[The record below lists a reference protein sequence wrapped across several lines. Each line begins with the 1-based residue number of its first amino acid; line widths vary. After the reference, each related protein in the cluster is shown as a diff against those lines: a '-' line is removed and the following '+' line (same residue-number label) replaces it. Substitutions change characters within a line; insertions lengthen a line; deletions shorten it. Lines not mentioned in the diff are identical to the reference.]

1 MNGQTEKQKH
11 EIVLKN
17 RRELTVQGVQEVD
30 SFDENSAVLNTVVG
44 ELTVEGEELKIGT
57 LDTEKGVVTVSG
69 RINGVF
75 YSEDQPKEK
84 RGIFKRIFD

>member
-75 YSEDQPKEK
+75 YSADQPKEK